1 MSEKS
6 FTRGRLLL
14 FTLLSLPLTAL
25 LITLAIIM
33 DNIYIALPLIILYQ
47 LLFLVHYYFL
57 TIAANRAKEA
67 KRTIKQFVDELVAG
81 YINYLG
87 SKSSSLSHFYEK
99 SSFLPKR
106 ELIKEKLEQI
116 EEKKREMKEQKR
128 ESLKDLPDVNN
139 AFELINSTDNLLINE
154 LLNKVVDSLNMEEGL
169 EKLTVELK
177 AFLEISPELLQSV
190 RKNVGLASEPL
201 TEEIFQIKQEV
212 TRFINSTKG
221 WQADLSNVDN
231 IKNFNNVI
239 ELYKNNRAGFQEL
252 ITKINGNIVHL
263 EGSFESI
270 TKLVEKILENV
281 TKIETTANNI
291 HILALNASIEAARAG
306 EAGKGFKVIAG
317 ETRKL
322 SNNTQ
327 GLLKDI
333 VRVIKESR
341 ELIDTSKLEVKD
353 NIREIVRDVERQE
366 KGYGAFSEVMEGYQQ
381 DFEHIFQT
389 IGTITDN
396 IQFHINKISP
406 TFQIHD
412 IISQEMNNLA
422 LFLQRVLEEN
432 RNELEK
438 YVAMTKQETKEALLN
453 TLVDYLEKTVTT
465 DGEIKVLKD
474 AVSRYGLKRE
484 HEIDV
489 GSGDIQLF

>member
-1 MSEKS
+1 MIEDS
-6 FTRGRLLL
+6 FTKRNLLL
-14 FTLLSLPLTAL
+14 LTLLTFIVSGI
-25 LITLAIIM
+25 LITLAIIFCSPYLLVPLLL
-33 DNIYIALPLIILYQ
+33 IYQA
-47 LLFLVHYYFL
+47 LFLILFFIIYRAFSK
-57 TIAANRAKEA
+57 AKEA
-67 KRTIKQFVDELVAG
+67 KKSFKLFISELIEG
-81 YINYLG
+81 YSNYLS
-87 SKSSSLSHFYEK
+87 SKSKTLSHFYEK
-99 SSFLPKR
+99 SNFLEKR
-106 ELIKEKLEQI
+106 ELIREKLEQI
-116 EEKKREMKEQKR
+116 EQKKEDIKKREVENITQ
-128 ESLKDLPDVNN
+128 LPDINS
-139 AFELINSTDNLLINE
+139 AFALVESTDNLLLDE
-154 LLNKVVDSLNMEEGL
+154 LYKKVIDGQHMEEGL

-177 AFLEISPELLQSV
+177 AFLEISPELLQSI

-212 TRFINSTKG
+212 NRFITSTKG
-221 WQADLSNVDN
+221 WQADLSDETN
-231 IKNFNNVI
+231 IKNFANVI
-239 ELYKNNRAGFQEL
+239 ELYKSHRTGFQEL

-341 ELIDTSKLEVKD
+341 ELIDNSKVEVKD
-353 NIREIVRDVERQE
+353 NIREIVKDVERQE
-366 KGYGAFSEVMEGYQQ
+366 KGYSTFSEVMESYQQ
-381 DFEHIFQT
+381 DFENIFHT
-389 IGTITDN
+389 IGSITDN
-396 IQFHINKISP
+396 IQLHINKISP

-422 LFLQRVLEEN
+422 LFLRRVLDEN
-432 RNELEK
+432 RSELEK
-438 YVAMTKQETKEALLN
+438 YIAMTEQETQKSLLN
-453 TLVDYLEKTVTT
+453 SLVDYLENTITT
-465 DGEIKVLKD
+465 DGEVKVLKD
-474 AVSRYGLKRE
+474 AVNRYGLIRE
-484 HEIDV
+484 TKIDV
-489 GSGDIQLF
+489 GSNDIQLF